1 VAFVESVLSE
11 AVACVGGGESE
22 SRTISDISDSESGQQ
37 EERVS
42 FPAQTRKRSGVGAF

>member
-22 SRTISDISDSESGQQ
+22 SRTISDISESGQQ
-37 EERVS
+37 ERVS
-42 FPAQTRKRSGVGAF
+42 FPAQTRKRSGEGAL